1 MDCCKEPTTVND
13 SRKSKFD
20 MISVEEAIEIVL
32 RQSSFSYQE
41 ESVSI
46 MNSCGRIVSKQI
58 TASDPFP
65 SFPASIMDGYAVHAP
80 LEPGIFPVQDRI
92 WAGDEAIGNTD
103 KSTFLKP
110 GHVVYITTGAMIP
123 SGANAVIKIED
134 TDTVNSKS
142 NINESSE
149 RRRRESNETEVKIN
163 VSCTEG
169 TSIRQIGSD
178 INVGEIILQ
187 KGQVIGSA
195 EVGLLATTGVSN
207 VMCYKKPVVG
217 VLSTGN
223 ELVNAWETP
232 VGSQIRDSNRASLI
246 SAFQSEGNIVIDLGI
261 FFIYNYSNF
270 YI

>member
-1 MDCCKEPTTVND
+1 MDCCKEPTTANE

-20 MISVEEAIEIVL
+20 MIAVEEAIEIVL
-32 RQSSFSYQE
+32 RQSTFSYQE

-80 LEPGIFPVQDRI
+80 LESGIFPVQDRI
-92 WAGDEAIGNTD
+92 WAGDEAIGNND
-103 KSTFLKP
+103 RSTFLKP

-134 TDTVNSKS
+134 TDTVNGKP
-142 NINESSE
+142 NNNSSE

-163 VSCTEG
+163 VSCVEG

-187 KGQVIGSA
+187 KGQLIGSA

-246 SAFQSEGNIVIDLGI
+246 SAFQSEGNNVIDLGI
-261 FFIYNYSNF
+261 LNLFYN
-270 YI
+270 